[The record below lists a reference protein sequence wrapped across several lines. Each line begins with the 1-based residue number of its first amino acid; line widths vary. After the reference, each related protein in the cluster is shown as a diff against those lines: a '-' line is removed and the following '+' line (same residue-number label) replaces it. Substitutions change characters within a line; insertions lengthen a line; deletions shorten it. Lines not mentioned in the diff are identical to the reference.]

1 MSRTTSID
9 YHLVMGV
16 QLCVWFHRAKHAFLG
31 LHKARKPCLAVK
43 DELRE
48 QKVKKMIPGQFGG

>member
-1 MSRTTSID
+1 MCPDKEACMSRTTSID

-31 LHKARKPCLAVK
+31 LHKPGNPLWQSKMSFGSRK
-43 DELRE
+43 
-48 QKVKKMIPGQFGG
+48 F